1 VVLLVWAVSS
11 ARMLLALVLVL
22 SEVADNSVAM
32 VTSTLLV
39 MAAVADDESFE
50 AAAALLFSSRLI
62 AASNIQPSGDVIIV
76 FMVLRLGGQ

>member
-1 VVLLVWAVSS
+1 MLLV
-11 ARMLLALVLVL
+11 LVLVL

-50 AAAALLFSSRLI
+50 AAAAALLFSSRLI

-76 FMVLRLGGQ
+76 FMVMAGAVTKLQS